1 MKILALSDQVTEVI
15 YSGNIVQNFSNVD
28 LIVGCGDLPADYLEF
43 TVSMLNVPLIYVPG
57 NHDADDFHVSG
68 GQSVDGKIVNINGLQ
83 VMGLGGSR
91 RYKPKGRHQ
100 YSETEMRIRVW
111 RLIIP
116 AYLRRFIGRKGI
128 DLFVS
133 HAPAYGIHDARDLVH
148 MGFTSFHSLLSHAKP
163 RMMLHGHCYIHR
175 NLDFTETV
183 VHNTKVINVFP
194 YRLINAEM

>member
-1 MKILALSDQVTEVI
+1 MKILALSDQVTEII
-15 YSGNIVQNFSNVD
+15 YSGNIIQNFSDVE

-57 NHDADDFHVSG
+57 NHDKDDFHVPG
-68 GQSVDGKIVNINGLQ
+68 GQSVDGKIININGFKI
-83 VMGLGGSR
+83 MGLGGSR
-91 RYKPKGRHQ
+91 RYKPDGRHQ

-133 HAPAYGIHDARDLVH
+133 HSPPRGIHDACDLAH
-148 MGFTSFHSLLSHAKP
+148 MGFASFHNLLSLVKP
-163 RMMLHGHCYIHR
+163 RIMLHGHCHVHR
-175 NLDFTETV
+175 NIECTETEI
-183 VHNTKVINVFP
+183 HNTKVINVFP
-194 YRLINAEM
+194 YRLINVEM